1 MSVTHSRLSNP
12 ARDAWTFRP
21 NVLPLF
27 VLDEAFVF
35 GDVTCVAHCSEED
48 VHEPRR
54 RLCFLRAV
62 MDG

>member
-1 MSVTHSRLSNP
+1 MLD
-12 ARDAWTFRP
+12 DA
-21 NVLPLF
+21 L
-27 VLDEAFVF
+27 VF
-35 GDVTCVAHCSEED
+35 GDVTCVARCIEED